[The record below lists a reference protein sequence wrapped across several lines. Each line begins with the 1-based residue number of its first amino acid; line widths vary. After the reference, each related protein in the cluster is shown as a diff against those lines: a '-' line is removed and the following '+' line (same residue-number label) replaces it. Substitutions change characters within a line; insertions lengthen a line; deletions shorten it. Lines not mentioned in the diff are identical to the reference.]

1 MKEIAEKFKKG
12 WWYWGIYALKIALG
26 SSVAIFIAN
35 IIGLQFA
42 TQAGVICVFS
52 MLATAKDTI
61 KISFVR
67 LVSYIVTAVAA
78 AIAFYFFKSEW
89 LAYGVYIFITL
100 FFAEMMGWQAAL
112 AANVVAGTHFF
123 SIDVFTFDV
132 VINEFYIICLGQLV
146 ALILNTMR
154 NTDEQEV
161 RLRTAIRDIQGRMQG
176 LLLDTIDYIESD
188 GQNKQIWPE
197 LKETMELLDHY
208 ILKSAEYEGNKLE
221 GDAGYFLRY
230 FEMRRNQL
238 MVIRNLH
245 GELRRMK
252 EMPVQAQVIATYI
265 AYMSEY
271 VTELNVPTKQ
281 LEYMD
286 ELFKQM
292 ANEPLPVTRSEFE
305 NRACLYHVLMD
316 LEDFL
321 IIKKRYLEEEEKYQK
336 NLMEIE
342 EWKKNYVDLHD

>member
-52 MLATAKDTI
+52 MLATANDTI

-208 ILKSAEYEGNKLE
+208 ILKSAEYEGNKFE

-336 NLMEIE
+336 NLREIE

>member
-12 WWYWGIYALKIALG
+12 WWHWGIYALKIALG

-123 SIDVFTFDV
+123 SIDVFAFDV

-161 RLRTAIRDIQGRMQG
+161 QLRTAIRDIQGRMQG

-208 ILKSAEYEGNKLE
+208 ILKSAEYEGNKFE

-281 LEYMD
+281 LEYLD

-305 NRACLYHVLMD
+305 NRACLYHVLME

-336 NLMEIE
+336 NLRELE

>member
-123 SIDVFTFDV
+123 SIDVFAFDV

-161 RLRTAIRDIQGRMQG
+161 QLRTAIRDIQGRMQG

-208 ILKSAEYEGNKLE
+208 ILKSAEYEGNKFE

-292 ANEPLPVTRSEFE
+292 ANEPLPMTRSEFE

-336 NLMEIE
+336 NLRELE

>member
-1 MKEIAEKFKKG
+1 
-12 WWYWGIYALKIALG
+12 
-26 SSVAIFIAN
+26 
-35 IIGLQFA
+35 
-42 TQAGVICVFS
+42 

-123 SIDVFTFDV
+123 SIDVFAFDV

-161 RLRTAIRDIQGRMQG
+161 QLRTAIRDIQGRMQG

-208 ILKSAEYEGNKLE
+208 ILKSAEYEGNKFE

-245 GELRRMK
+245 GELSRMK

-336 NLMEIE
+336 NLREIE

>member
-123 SIDVFTFDV
+123 SIDVFAFDV

-161 RLRTAIRDIQGRMQG
+161 QLRTAIRDIQGRMQG

-208 ILKSAEYEGNKLE
+208 ILKSAEYEGNKFE

>member
-1 MKEIAEKFKKG
+1 MKDLTKRFKTG
-12 WWYWGIYALKIALG
+12 WWHWGIYALKIALG
-26 SSVAIFIAN
+26 SSAAIFIAN

-52 MLATAKDTI
+52 MLATAKDTV

-67 LVSYIVTAVAA
+67 LVSYIVTAIGA

-89 LAYGVYIFITL
+89 IAYGVYIFITL

-123 SIDVFTFDV
+123 SIDVFTFGV
-132 VINEFYIICLGQLV
+132 VINEFYIICLGQIV
-146 ALILNTMR
+146 ALFLNIIR
-154 NTDEQEV
+154 DTDEQEV
-161 RLRTAIRDIQGRMQG
+161 QLRTAIRDIQGRMQG
-176 LLLDTIDYIESD
+176 LLLNTIDYIESD
-188 GQNKQIWPE
+188 GQHKQVWPE
-197 LKETMELLDHY
+197 LKTTMDLLDKY
-208 ILKSAEYEGNKLE
+208 ILKSAEYEGNKFD
-221 GDAGYFLRY
+221 GDAGYYLRY

-245 GELRRMK
+245 GELRKMK
-252 EMPVQAQVIATYI
+252 EMPAQADIIATYI

-292 ANEPLPVTRSEFE
+292 ENEPLPETRTEFE
-305 NRACLYHVLMD
+305 SRACLYHVLMD

-321 IIKKRYLEEEEKYQK
+321 LIKKRYLEEEEKYKK
-336 NLMEIE
+336 NLKEIE
-342 EWKKNYVDLHD
+342 EWKKNLEDLHD

>member
-1 MKEIAEKFKKG
+1 
-12 WWYWGIYALKIALG
+12 
-26 SSVAIFIAN
+26 
-35 IIGLQFA
+35 
-42 TQAGVICVFS
+42 
-52 MLATAKDTI
+52 
-61 KISFVR
+61 
-67 LVSYIVTAVAA
+67 
-78 AIAFYFFKSEW
+78 
-89 LAYGVYIFITL
+89 
-100 FFAEMMGWQAAL
+100 MMGWQAAL

-123 SIDVFTFDV
+123 SIDVFAFDV

-161 RLRTAIRDIQGRMQG
+161 QLRTAIRDIQGRMQG

-208 ILKSAEYEGNKLE
+208 ILKSAEYEGNKFE

-336 NLMEIE
+336 NLRELE

>member
-123 SIDVFTFDV
+123 SIDVFAFDV

-208 ILKSAEYEGNKLE
+208 ILKSAEYEGNKFE

>member
-78 AIAFYFFKSEW
+78 AIAFYFFNSEW

-123 SIDVFTFDV
+123 SIDVFAFDV

-208 ILKSAEYEGNKLE
+208 ILKSAEYEGNKFE

-292 ANEPLPVTRSEFE
+292 ANEPLPMTRSEFE

>member
-1 MKEIAEKFKKG
+1 MKDLAEKFKKG
-12 WWYWGIYALKIALG
+12 WWHWGIYALKIALG
-26 SSVAIFIAN
+26 SSVAIFIAHL
-35 IIGLQFA
+35 IGLQFA

-52 MLATAKDTI
+52 MLATTKDTI

-67 LVSYIVTAVAA
+67 IVSYVVTAVAA

-123 SIDVFTFDV
+123 SIDVFTFGV
-132 VINEFYIICLGQLV
+132 VVNEFYIICLGQLV

-154 NTDEQEV
+154 NTDELEV
-161 RLRTAIRDIQGRMQG
+161 QLRTAIRDIQGKMQG

-188 GQNKQIWPE
+188 GQNKQVWPA
-197 LKETMELLDHY
+197 LKDTMDRLDYY
-208 ILKSAEYEGNKLE
+208 ILKSAEFEGNKFD
-221 GDAGYFLRY
+221 GDAGYYLRY
-230 FEMRRNQL
+230 FEMRKSQL

-252 EMPVQAQVIATYI
+252 EMPLQAQVIATYI

-281 LEYMD
+281 LEYMA
-286 ELFKQM
+286 EIFKQM
-292 ANEPLPVTRSEFE
+292 ENEPLPVTRSEFE

-321 IIKKRYLEEEEKYQK
+321 IIKKRYLEKEEKFKK
-336 NLMEIE
+336 NLKEIE
-342 EWKKNYVDLHD
+342 EWRKNIEDFHD

>member
-12 WWYWGIYALKIALG
+12 WWHWGIYALKIALG

-123 SIDVFTFDV
+123 SIDVFAFDV

-208 ILKSAEYEGNKLE
+208 ILKSAEYEGNKFE

-292 ANEPLPVTRSEFE
+292 ANEPLPMTRSEFE

>member
-1 MKEIAEKFKKG
+1 
-12 WWYWGIYALKIALG
+12 
-26 SSVAIFIAN
+26 
-35 IIGLQFA
+35 
-42 TQAGVICVFS
+42 
-52 MLATAKDTI
+52 
-61 KISFVR
+61 
-67 LVSYIVTAVAA
+67 
-78 AIAFYFFKSEW
+78 
-89 LAYGVYIFITL
+89 
-100 FFAEMMGWQAAL
+100 
-112 AANVVAGTHFF
+112 
-123 SIDVFTFDV
+123 
-132 VINEFYIICLGQLV
+132 
-146 ALILNTMR
+146 
-154 NTDEQEV
+154 
-161 RLRTAIRDIQGRMQG
+161 
-176 LLLDTIDYIESD
+176 
-188 GQNKQIWPE
+188 
-197 LKETMELLDHY
+197 
-208 ILKSAEYEGNKLE
+208 
-221 GDAGYFLRY
+221 
-230 FEMRRNQL
+230 

-336 NLMEIE
+336 NLRELE

>member
-67 LVSYIVTAVAA
+67 IVSYAVTAIGA

-89 LAYGVYIFITL
+89 MAYGVYIFITL

-208 ILKSAEYEGNKLE
+208 ILKSAEYEGNKFE

-292 ANEPLPVTRSEFE
+292 ANEPLPMTRSEFE

>member
-208 ILKSAEYEGNKLE
+208 ILKSAEYEGNKFE

-292 ANEPLPVTRSEFE
+292 ANEPLPMTRSEFE

-336 NLMEIE
+336 NLRELE

>member
-12 WWYWGIYALKIALG
+12 WWHWGIYALKIALG

-123 SIDVFTFDV
+123 SIDVFAFDV

-161 RLRTAIRDIQGRMQG
+161 QLRNAIWDIQGRMQG

-208 ILKSAEYEGNKLE
+208 ILKSAEYEGNKFE

-245 GELRRMK
+245 GELSRMK

-336 NLMEIE
+336 NLREIE

>member
-123 SIDVFTFDV
+123 SIDVFAFDV

-208 ILKSAEYEGNKLE
+208 ILKSAEYEGNKFE

-292 ANEPLPVTRSEFE
+292 ANEPLPMTRSEFE

-336 NLMEIE
+336 NLRELE

>member
-12 WWYWGIYALKIALG
+12 WWHWGIYALKIALG

-123 SIDVFTFDV
+123 SIDVFAFDV

-161 RLRTAIRDIQGRMQG
+161 QLRTAIRDIQGRMQG

-197 LKETMELLDHY
+197 LKETMELLNHY
-208 ILKSAEYEGNKLE
+208 ILKSAEYEGNKFE

-245 GELRRMK
+245 GELSRMK

-336 NLMEIE
+336 NLRELE